1 MPTVCINYECA
12 AKAATF
18 IKDDDTR
25 KNCEEH
31 SGLFAL
37 GAVGPDIFGFYD
49 VYARD
54 KDKWIASLVSSAS
67 SALPDFLSFAS
78 DYAGKLPQAEKKAAT
93 AYICGIYV
101 YFEVKRQIYPYLASL
116 SLKDGRKEENVP
128 SDYTCVTAD
137 VTFSRP
143 DEVSRVLNGIPAAD
157 LDVISRLYGRFFEKT
172 RREIIPDGMLVS
184 AVERLSE
191 SLTKKRPPIGAKGE
205 YYYAS
210 ADADEAMLNEARE
223 KWQDPFGSAGFSKL
237 SLGDLVRYAAK
248 DASVWIAR
256 LAL

>member
-12 AKAATF
+12 AKAATL
-18 IKDDDTR
+18 IREDDIR

-31 SGLFAL
+31 SALFAL

-49 VYARD
+49 VYARE
-54 KDKWIASLVSSAS
+54 KDKWIASLVSSVS

-78 DYAGKLPQAEKKAAT
+78 DYAGKLPLTERKAAA
-93 AYICGIYV
+93 AYIGGIYV
-101 YFEVKRQIYPYLASL
+101 YFEVKRQVYPYLASL
-116 SLKDGRKEENVP
+116 SLKDSRKEEIVP

-143 DEVSRVLNGIPAAD
+143 DEVSRFLNGIPASD
-157 LDVISRLYGRFFEKT
+157 LDVISALYCKFFEKT
-172 RREIIPDGMLVS
+172 RREIIPDGMLMS

-191 SLTKKRPPIGAKGE
+191 ALTKKRPPIGAKGE

-210 ADADEAMLNEARE
+210 AGADEAMLNEARE
-223 KWQDPFGSAGFSKL
+223 KWQDPFGGSGFSML

-248 DASVWIAR
+248 DASVWIER
-256 LAL
+256 HAL